1 MAASC
6 HISTNLLCVVMIIST
21 LNYSS
26 IKMREK
32 EEAEKK
38 RKAAEKAQEERE
50 KAMEKEQARY
60 TTPSRAQGT
69 QTELGVATEFSG

>member
-1 MAASC
+1 
-6 HISTNLLCVVMIIST
+6 MIIST

-26 IKMREK
+26 IKSREK

-38 RKAAEKAQEERE
+38 REAAAKAHEEKVEA
-50 KAMEKEQARY
+50 AAAARY

-69 QTELGVATEFSG
+69 QTGEYEGSMG

>member
-1 MAASC
+1 
-6 HISTNLLCVVMIIST
+6 MIVDIAVPFRVPKT
-21 LNYSS
+21 FHYK
-26 IKMREK
+26 IEK

-50 KAMEKEQARY
+50 KAGEKEQARY

-69 QTELGVATEFSG
+69 QTEIGATTEFSG

>member
-1 MAASC
+1 
-6 HISTNLLCVVMIIST
+6 MIIST

-38 RKAAEKAQEERE
+38 RKALQKAQEERTE
-50 KAMEKEQARY
+50 AQLRY
-60 TTPSRAQGT
+60 TTPNRAQGT
-69 QTELGVATEFSG
+69 QTEARPLEESLG

>member
-1 MAASC
+1 
-6 HISTNLLCVVMIIST
+6 MIIST

-38 RKAAEKAQEERE
+38 RKAASKALEER
-50 KAMEKEQARY
+50 AAAEQARY
-60 TTPSRAQGT
+60 TTPNRAQGT
-69 QTELGVATEFSG
+69 QTEDAGPAAEILG